1 MRFLG
6 SLHIAVVILLLS
18 IGVGLYADLK
28 NEQMHDKN
36 LQIQVG
42 LERMVRLNQSLTHA
56 VATAVIEK
64 NSLRAASYHSL
75 EAELE
80 ATMQEV
86 EALTQHMAL
95 AGEMQALR
103 GEQHA
108 LRALENQTFHLMRTD
123 QWDAA
128 FKALLGG
135 DYDMTLKLYEI
146 NSETAVGALSIELA
160 NTARQQNQLRRATLA
175 LRLAAV
181 ALLLWAGWRYST
193 RLQRELAEQVR
204 LRAEVTTAKE
214 LLEEKVKQRTAEL
227 QSANLQLNTL
237 STTDGLTGL
246 ANRRRF
252 DSYWGEEWQ
261 RALRQGTPLA
271 VIMLDVDHF
280 KEYNDHYGHQQGDDC
295 LRIVGDVLQA
305 SVRRAGE
312 LAARYGGEEF
322 VVVMPGAS
330 WEQAQ
335 ETAQGLLMA
344 IRARQIPHVSSPVA
358 SMLTI
363 SLGLAAGIPRL
374 SDDRDRLLK
383 EADVALYDAKRQGR
397 NRVVQANG

>member
-1 MRFLG
+1 
-6 SLHIAVVILLLS
+6 VVSLLLS

-28 NEQMHDKN
+28 SEQMHEQN
-36 LQIQVG
+36 LKIQVG
-42 LERMVRLNQSLTHA
+42 LERMVRLNQSLTNL

-75 EAELE
+75 ESELE

-86 EALTQHMAL
+86 EALTQHMTL

-108 LRALENQTFHLMRTD
+108 LRALESQAFELMRSD

-128 FKALLGG
+128 FKTLLRG
-135 DYDMTLKLYEI
+135 DYVMALKLYEI
-146 NSETAVGALSIELA
+146 NSETAVGALSIALA
-160 NTARQQNQLRRATLA
+160 NTARQQDQLRLATLA

-252 DSYWGEEWQ
+252 DSYWAEEWQ

-295 LRIVGDVLQA
+295 LRMVGDVLQA

-335 ETAQGLLMA
+335 ETAQGLLAA

-358 SMLTI
+358 DILTI
-363 SLGLAAGIPRL
+363 SLGLAAGIPQL
-374 SDDRDRLLK
+374 AEDRDRLLK
-383 EADVALYDAKRQGR
+383 EADVALYDAKHQGR
-397 NRVVQANG
+397 NRVVMTSHE